1 MTPAEPTNIS
11 RVMSIARLDF
21 MAVTSFLVW
30 VNAKRC
36 AGSQSFDPR

>member
-1 MTPAEPTNIS
+1 
-11 RVMSIARLDF
+11 LDF